1 MITSNERT
9 IKKSKLLLKLS
20 FENSKQNSENVIH
33 LEERLEK
40 EKMSTIKVFDELA
53 DHDSK
58 LAKEIM
64 NQKVI
69 PCKCGA
75 ILNLLKRFQC

>member
-1 MITSNERT
+1 MYFS
-9 IKKSKLLLKLS
+9 
-20 FENSKQNSENVIH
+20 ENSKQNSENVIH

-40 EKMSTIKVFDELA
+40 EKMSTAKVFDELA

-58 LAKEIM
+58 LEKEIM

-69 PCKCGA
+69 PWVE
-75 ILNLLKRFQC
+75 